1 MNDGTGKLVF
11 GDGTELKIEKSRF
24 MKQTNI
30 TEHFSFYI
38 CNMTF
43 FLKSQKILIYIFSQ
57 KRFLVNNNF

>member
-38 CNMTF
+38 WNMIF
-43 FLKSQKILIYIFSQ
+43 FSKVTENTNLYFFSKNIFS
-57 KRFLVNNNF
+57 K

>member
-38 CNMTF
+38 WNM
-43 FLKSQKILIYIFSQ
+43 IFS
-57 KRFLVNNNF
+57 K